1 MKIIKKYM
9 LVFLLTFSLL
19 LITGCTE
26 PVNDEIEYYL
36 RPVNSEI
43 SLISGETIQIEYE
56 TNIEAISSAENL
68 NWESLDDKIC
78 SIDENGIVTAIK
90 KGTAT
95 IYCCYDDIYE
105 FEVTVTVNSKP
116 IQYYHLSI
124 YGFDEIT
131 TTKYGIVI
139 MYLLQQEYGQKQCPN
154 FGNYIF
160 EGYYEDKECT
170 KEMDLYTNLKGDLT
184 IYPKLKLDTTKCDFM
199 FSLDNILFFD
209 DDLTI
214 NNDIQVLTP
223 DFTSSTSK
231 LNVDMENCFLFTVE
245 YDYNKRNHF
254 VTNTYLDGK
263 KDNVAV
269 PYNGFVVIVPKM
281 SEYFN
286 SIYDNIKIGTT
297 ISLDKYSINVANRI
311 YINKQDEKQ
320 IAEKI
325 NLDVTASYATAYD
338 YTNDEFVYQKN
349 ADSKAYPASTTKI
362 ITALAAVK
370 YAPLDLEITVGDE
383 LDVMNE
389 GSTPGTAGSKKGQVW
404 TLRQLLYAMLLPS
417 GNDSAYSIAAGV
429 ARSIPGNENK
439 TVRELLEYFN
449 NLMNEV
455 KDDLQATNS
464 HFMVPDGNSY
474 YNADGSYS
482 ERITNHYVTAN
493 DMVKFA
499 TMAFNCPAIAKV
511 VSTTDISFEL
521 KNGGNYVFSNT
532 NGLIKPSHEYY
543 YKYSVGMKTGTTN
556 PAGQCLIFGAEVD
569 GRFVIGAVMKSTNR
583 HLDASS
589 ILKKVFNN

>member
-9 LVFLLTFSLL
+9 LVFLLTFSIL
-19 LITGCTE
+19 LITGCTK
-26 PVNDEIEYYL
+26 PAINEIEYYL
-36 RPVNSEI
+36 RPVSSEI
-43 SLISGETIQIEYE
+43 TLVSGETMQIEYE
-56 TNIEAISSAENL
+56 TNIEAINSAKNL
-68 NWESLDDKIC
+68 NWESFDEKIC
-78 SIDENGIVTAIK
+78 EVDENGIVTALK

-95 IYCCYDDIYE
+95 IYCYYDNYE

-124 YGFDEIT
+124 YGYDEIA
-131 TTKYGIVI
+131 TTKYGVAII
-139 MYLLQQEYGQKQCPN
+139 YLLQQEYGQKQCPN

-170 KEMDLYTNLKGDLT
+170 KEMDLYTHLTEDLT
-184 IYPKLKLDTTKCDFM
+184 IYPKLKLDTTKCDLM
-199 FSLDNILFFD
+199 FSISNTLFFD
-209 DDLTI
+209 DELVI

-231 LNVDMENCFLFTVE
+231 LNVDMENCFLFVVE
-245 YDYNKRNHF
+245 YDYNKRNQY

-263 KDNVAV
+263 KDNVTV
-269 PYNGFVVIVPKM
+269 PYNGFVVIVPKTN
-281 SEYFN
+281 EYFS
-286 SIYDNIKIGTT
+286 SIYDNIKTGTT

-311 YINKQDEKQ
+311 YINKQVEKQ
-320 IAEKI
+320 NVEKI
-325 NLDVTASYATAYD
+325 DLSVTASYATAYD
-338 YTNDEFVYQKN
+338 YTNDEFIYQKN

-439 TVRELLEYFN
+439 TVRELLDYFN

-482 ERITNHYVTAN
+482 ERITNHYVSAN

-511 VSTTDISFEL
+511 VSTTDITFNL
-521 KNGGNYVFSNT
+521 KNGGTYVFSNT
-532 NGLIKPSHEYY
+532 NGLIKPSHDYY
-543 YKYSVGMKTGTTN
+543 YKYAVGMKTGTTN

-569 GRFVIGAVMKSTNR
+569 GRFVIGAVMKSSNR

-589 ILKKVFNN
+589 ILKKAFNN

>member
-9 LVFLLTFSLL
+9 LIVLLTLTLL

-26 PVNDEIEYYL
+26 QPTVTEKEYYL
-36 RPVNSEI
+36 RPISSEI
-43 SLISGETIQIEYE
+43 TLVLEETMQIEYE
-56 TNIEAISSAENL
+56 TNIDEISSAEIL
-68 NWESLDDKIC
+68 NWESLDEKIC
-78 SIDENGIVTAIK
+78 SVDEKGIVTALK

-95 IYCCYDDIYE
+95 IYCYYDIYE

-124 YGFDEIT
+124 YGYDEIAT
-131 TTKYGIVI
+131 TRYGIALI
-139 MYLLQQEYGQKQCPN
+139 YLLQQEYGQKQCPN
-154 FGNYIF
+154 FGDYIF
-160 EGYYEDKECT
+160 EGYYEDKDFT
-170 KEMDLYTNLKGDLT
+170 KEMDLYTNLTQDIT
-184 IYPKLKLDTTKCDFM
+184 IYPKLKLDTTKCDLM
-199 FSLDNILFFD
+199 FNINKILFFED
-209 DDLTI
+209 KLQI
-214 NNDIQVLTP
+214 NSDIQVLTP
-223 DFTSSTSK
+223 DFASSTANINAN
-231 LNVDMENCFLFTVE
+231 LENCFLFTVE

-263 KDNVAV
+263 KDNVTI
-269 PYNGFVVIVPKM
+269 PYNGFVVVVAKDNAN
-281 SEYFN
+281 FN
-286 SIYDNIKIGTT
+286 NIYDNIKLGTA
-297 ISLDKYSINVANRI
+297 IAIDRYSINVANRI
-311 YINKQDEKQ
+311 YINKQVAKQ
-320 IAEKI
+320 NVEKI
-325 NLDVTASYATAYD
+325 DLSVTANYATAYD

-349 ADSKAYPASTTKI
+349 ADNKAYPASTTKI

-370 YAPLDLEITVGDE
+370 YAPLDLKITIGDE
-383 LDVMNE
+383 LDVMYE

-439 TVRELLEYFN
+439 SVRELLDYFN

-455 KDDLQATNS
+455 KDELAATNS

-474 YNADGSYS
+474 YESDNSWSD
-482 ERITNHYVTAN
+482 RITNHYVTAN

-511 VSTTDISFEL
+511 VSTASISFRLEDNSL
-521 KNGGNYVFSNT
+521 YSFNNT
-532 NGLIKPSHEYY
+532 NGLIKPSSEYY
-543 YKYSVGMKTGTTN
+543 YKYAVGMKTGTTN

-569 GRFVIGAVMKSTNR
+569 GRFVIGAVMKSSNR
-583 HLDASS
+583 HADALN